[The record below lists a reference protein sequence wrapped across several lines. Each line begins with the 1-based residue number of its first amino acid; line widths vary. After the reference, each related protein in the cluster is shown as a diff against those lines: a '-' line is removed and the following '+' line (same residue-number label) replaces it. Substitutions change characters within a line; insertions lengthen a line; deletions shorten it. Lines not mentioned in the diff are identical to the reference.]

1 MRILEIK
8 SIESCAKKRT
18 NEEARKSAPEVQSQ
32 ANVKPKLLASWRME
46 DSSFFR
52 EQAER
57 CRRQA
62 RDCADPTL
70 LITLGTLA
78 DDCTAYA
85 DELEDQEIAANY
97 PDDDWFAIK
106 SQTEMEPTWSAIRT
120 ILFGMLVTTPGIFA
134 LAWMLW
140 KERVGL

>member
-1 MRILEIK
+1 MRID
-8 SIESCAKKRT
+8 S
-18 NEEARKSAPEVQSQ
+18 EVRGRC
-32 ANVKPKLLASWRME
+32 VHGKTKLSLCELAHME

-57 CRRQA
+57 CRRLA
-62 RDCADPTL
+62 RDSADPIL
-70 LITLGTLA
+70 EITLGTLA

-85 DELEDQEIAANY
+85 GELEDQGIAANY

-106 SQTEMEPTWSAIRT
+106 AQTEMEPTWSAIRT